1 MHTKITEGVFM
12 RGTQVT
18 LFRLIV
24 NMQSQVRNVLQRK
37 KKISISRC
45 SNSDILAVIDSAHGA
60 RRN

>member
-37 KKISISRC
+37 KKSASR
-45 SNSDILAVIDSAHGA
+45 DAQILTSLL
-60 RRN
+60 